1 MPSDPA
7 TRDTVAR
14 ARAFAVEAHGD
25 QRYGEHPYAVHLD
38 AVADLARPYGA
49 DAETVAYLHDVVEDT
64 LVPPD
69 RVRESFGDL
78 VADCVALVTD
88 APGANRSER
97 KMHTN
102 AKLAEVAGDRQLALI
117 VKACD
122 RLANLRQSA
131 HGAPGSK
138 LDMYR
143 AEHPAFRDAAYRPR
157 LCDELWAE
165 MDRVLAQV
173 PSPHREAT

>member
-1 MPSDPA
+1 
-7 TRDTVAR
+7 
-14 ARAFAVEAHGD
+14 
-25 QRYGEHPYAVHLD
+25 
-38 AVADLARPYGA
+38 
-49 DAETVAYLHDVVEDT
+49 
-64 LVPPD
+64 
-69 RVRESFGDL
+69 
-78 VADCVALVTD
+78 
-88 APGANRSER
+88 
-97 KMHTN
+97 
-102 AKLAEVAGDRQLALI
+102 

-131 HGAPGSK
+131 RGARGSK